1 MSAAVATP
9 IETQPESAQLTQD
22 RPEGLRP
29 YADYSIERKA
39 EVLALVEANAG
50 NIDRTARE
58 TGIPHQT
65 IRFWQANKQRFS
77 NLQTQK
83 QIDLSDIAEANARLL
98 GQSIA
103 NHDLEQAP
111 LGQKATAF
119 GIMVDKMQLLR
130 SQPTQIT
137 ANVNIESLTI
147 TLQQVIAEITS
158 ADSTD

>member
-1 MSAAVATP
+1 MSAA

-83 QIDLSDIAEANARLL
+83 QLDLSDIAEANARLL

-130 SQPTQIT
+130 NLPTLINAT
-137 ANVNIESLTI
+137 LDSDSLVSLLESSL
-147 TLQQVIAEITS
+147 
-158 ADSTD
+158 ADCIDVTPENQE